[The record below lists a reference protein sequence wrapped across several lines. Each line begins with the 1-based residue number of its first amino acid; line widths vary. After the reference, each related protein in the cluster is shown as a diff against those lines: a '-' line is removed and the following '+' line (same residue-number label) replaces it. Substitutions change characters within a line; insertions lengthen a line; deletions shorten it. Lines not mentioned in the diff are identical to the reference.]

1 MNFADSRD
9 NAFVVYNS
17 RQVINV
23 VLYVKPKQ
31 RKVGVDGT
39 GGAGADSF
47 TRADSLGSGLGN
59 DGEGTMAKLIK
70 KQQILVGKGK
80 APRLFDRV
88 TISEEFYQIYV
99 SPVDLNRT
107 GTIVGILKG
116 GAECV
121 VDWDPLPD
129 ETPPKTPP
137 QDTSTHKEGM
147 TQTDESVLKDA
158 SDKVSQA
165 HFTVQHRV

>member
-1 MNFADSRD
+1 M
-9 NAFVVYNS
+9 
-17 RQVINV
+17 INV

-116 GAECV
+116 R
-121 VDWDPLPD
+121 
-129 ETPPKTPP
+129 
-137 QDTSTHKEGM
+137 TSTW
-147 TQTDESVLKDA
+147 TTNLT
-158 SDKVSQA
+158 KVSPSLSI
-165 HFTVQHRV
+165 VCMYVGPDLVV